1 MRSALAALICAAVV
15 AAAAGTGILF
25 QPGAWYAG
33 LIKPAGTPPNI
44 LFPIA
49 WALLYIAMAVAAWL
63 VWRVR
68 GLGPALWLFGIQLT
82 LNALWS
88 PVVFGAHR
96 LDLGL
101 LVIVALWLAILAT
114 WRSFAAV
121 RPMAGALLLPYLAW
135 VGYAGYLNAGLLWL
149 NA

>member
-1 MRSALAALICAAVV
+1 MRSGLAALLCAAVV

-25 QPGAWYAG
+25 QPGTWYAG
-33 LIKPAGTPPNI
+33 LIKPVGTPPDI
-44 LFPIA
+44 AFPIA
-49 WALLYIAMAVAAWL
+49 WTLLYVAMAVAAWL

-68 GLGPALWLFGIQLT
+68 GVGPALWLFGIQLT

-101 LVIVALWLAILAT
+101 LVIAALWLALAAT
-114 WRSFAAV
+114 LRVFAHA
-121 RPMAGALLLPYLAW
+121 RPLAAGLLAPYLLW
-135 VGYAGYLNAGLLWL
+135 VTYAAYLNAGLLAL
-149 NA
+149 N

>member
-25 QPGAWYAG
+25 QPGTWYED
-33 LIKPAGTPPNI
+33 LIKPVGTPPNI
-44 LFPIA
+44 AFPIA
-49 WALLYIAMAVAAWL
+49 WTLLYIAMAVAAWL

-68 GLGPALWLFGIQLT
+68 GVGPALWLFGIQLT
-82 LNALWS
+82 LNAVWS

-101 LVIVALWLAILAT
+101 LVIAALWLALAAT
-114 WRSFAAV
+114 LRAFAHA
-121 RPMAGALLLPYLAW
+121 RPLA
-135 VGYAGYLNAGLLWL
+135 AGLLVPYLVWVSYAAWL
-149 NA
+149 NVGLLALN